1 MDEYIAFRA
10 QVKMPSNFPAYRLGE
25 IIVQILGKCAENL
38 PALCIGV
45 PV

>member
-1 MDEYIAFRA
+1 MDEYVAFRA
-10 QVKMPSNFPAYRLGE
+10 QVKMSADFSAYRLGE